1 MFSKQ
6 KETQKLLE
14 VSRRN
19 LKEAE
24 DKAEKLRNE
33 RNKLKRLVVDIAIIQ
48 NEKGQGTLVERYDKI
63 KMLVDNYQLNN

>member
-6 KETQKLLE
+6 QETQKLLE

>member
-6 KETQKLLE
+6 QETQKLLE

-48 NEKGQGTLVERYDKI
+48 NERGQGTLVERYDKI

>member
-6 KETQKLLE
+6 QEKQKLLE

-24 DKAEKLRNE
+24 DILEKISSE

-48 NEKGQGTLVERYDKI
+48 NERGQGTLVERYDKI

>member
-1 MFSKQ
+1 MLSKQ
-6 KETQKLLE
+6 QETQKLLE

-48 NEKGQGTLVERYDKI
+48 NKKGQGTLVERYDKI

>member
-6 KETQKLLE
+6 QETQKLLE

-19 LKEAE
+19 LREAE

-48 NEKGQGTLVERYDKI
+48 NKKGQGTLVERYDKI

>member
-6 KETQKLLE
+6 QETQKLLE

-19 LKEAE
+19 LREAE

-48 NEKGQGTLVERYDKI
+48 NEKGQGTLIERYDKI